1 MVVRNF
7 YVEADIDGRQTRLGG
22 GPKAKDG
29 EMTVHIHQRSKG
41 NVVSD
46 AIKIRC
52 TERNGK
58 LLTEVFDS
66 VGICVCSVE
75 TER

>member
-1 MVVRNF
+1 MAVRNF
-7 YVEADIDGRQTRLGG
+7 YVEADIDGRQTKLGG

-29 EMTVHIHQRSKG
+29 EMTVHIHQRHDG
-41 NVVSD
+41 EIVSD

-58 LLTEVFDS
+58 LMTEVFNHE
-66 VGICVCSVE
+66 GICVFSYE

>member
-1 MVVRNF
+1 MAVRNF
-7 YVEADIDGRQTRLGG
+7 YVEADIDGRQTTLGG

-29 EMTVHIHQRSKG
+29 GMTVLIHQRSDG
-41 NVVSD
+41 DVVYH
-46 AIKIRC
+46 AVKIRC

-58 LLTEVFDS
+58 LMTEVFNKD
-66 VGICVCSVE
+66 GICVFSYE